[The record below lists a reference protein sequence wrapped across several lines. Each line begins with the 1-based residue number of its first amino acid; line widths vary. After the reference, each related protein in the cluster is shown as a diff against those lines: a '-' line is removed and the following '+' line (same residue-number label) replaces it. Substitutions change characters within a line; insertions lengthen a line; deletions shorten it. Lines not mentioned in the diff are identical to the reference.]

1 MYVFAMPPRTL
12 ARIPLVGGAPRE
24 VAEDVVGADWAP
36 DGRSLAIARVRVAGA
51 TAAGATM
58 EQWTRRKFQLEFP
71 IGRGLREASSSG
83 IWQRR
88 VSPAGDRVAFI
99 EEQQD
104 GNLLQVVDLEGRTST
119 LVRLPEAERAR
130 GQRPWGIAWSA
141 KGDEVWFTKS
151 GALWAVD
158 LAGTRRL

>member
-1 MYVFAMPPRTL
+1 
-12 ARIPLVGGAPRE
+12 
-24 VAEDVVGADWAP
+24 
-36 DGRSLAIARVRVAGA
+36 
-51 TAAGATM
+51 
-58 EQWTRRKFQLEFP
+58 
-71 IGRGLREASSSG
+71 
-83 IWQRR
+83 
-88 VSPAGDRVAFI
+88 
-99 EEQQD
+99 QD

-158 LAGTRRL
+158 LAGTRRLVARFPRAAVLQDVSRHGRVRLILSQQHASLMVQAPGEAEERDLSWFDGSHVAGLSRDGRRLVFTDRSGGGSLQDADNLASYMRPTDGSPAVRLGEGTAQA